1 MKFTRRAEGIK
12 SARLIF
18 SKSRQNPKATYQVFV
33 AAAWMEYY
41 CSKVIISYLN
51 DLKLIYIIYWIKY
64 FELIKCIFKTI
75 ICIGI
80 HTASWK

>member
-41 CSKVIISYLN
+41 CSKVIIKYLN
-51 DLKLIYIIYWIKY
+51 IHNLLSKILD
-64 FELIKCIFKTI
+64 LIKCIFNI
-75 ICIGI
+75 IY
-80 HTASWK
+80 